1 MPSLVGKEVGSTGY
15 GTMSEVPSP
24 SQSTTVVLMTTL
36 GMTWNAQLPS
46 QEVCFETLDTALEL
60 GANFWNAGELYG
72 TPEYNSLHLLN
83 KYFTKYPENADK
95 VVLSVKGGLKKGE
108 LIADGSKA
116 NIRRSVDECLR
127 LLDGKKTLDI
137 FECARQDPEFP
148 VEDTIEVLAE
158 YVKEGKIG
166 GIGLSEVDAE
176 TIRRAYVPPFF
187 GDYGIH
193 LRMKSILTASFR
205 HKVHPIAAVEVEMS
219 LWSTDILENDIAKTC
234 AELRIPVIAYSP
246 LGRGVLTGAVTS
258 LSDIPKDDIRHH
270 LSRFQ
275 EENFQ
280 HNLKLIKEVNDLA
293 ARKEVAPAQIALAW
307 IRSQSEKPG
316 MPTIIP
322 IPGGTTKDKV
332 VQNMGGTQVLSD
344 SELAEI
350 DAILEENT
358 VAGPRY

>member
-15 GTMSEVPSP
+15 GTMR
-24 SQSTTVVLMTTL
+24 
-36 GMTWNAQLPS
+36 MTWNAELPS

-72 TPEYNSLHLLN
+72 SPEYNSLHLLN
-83 KYFTKYPENADK
+83 KYFAKYPENAEK

-108 LIADGSKA
+108 LVVDGSEA

-127 LLDGKKTLDI
+127 LLDGKKKLDI
-137 FECARQDPEFP
+137 FECARQDPKFP
-148 VEDTIEVLAE
+148 VEDTISILAE
-158 YVKEGKIG
+158 YVKQGKIG

-176 TIRRAYVPPFF
+176 TIRRA
-187 GDYGIH
+187 
-193 LRMKSILTASFR
+193 

-219 LWSTDILENDIAKTC
+219 LWSTDILENDIARTC
-234 AELRIPVIAYSP
+234 SELKIPVIAYSP

-258 LSDIPKDDIRHH
+258 LADIPQGDIRHH

-280 HNLKLIKEVNDLA
+280 HNLKLINEVKDLA
-293 ARKEVAPAQIALAW
+293 TRKGVAPAQIALAW
-307 IRSQSEKPG
+307 IRSRSDKPG

-350 DAILEENT
+350 DAILKEHT